1 MDMPRPVRLFADSFC
16 CLGKRVTCDWSLTQS
31 LDVLQQLQ
39 AGIRYFDIRTCV
51 KPGSSGEF
59 FVLHGLYGHRIRNLL
74 LSVLSFLY
82 VHPKE
87 VVFLDFNHF
96 YNMTAD
102 THKQLIDLIQDFF
115 GDKLVPSYFIAT
127 KPQDISLR
135 SLYATPHRVFVFYQA
150 GYFLTEA
157 GLWPSSAIVAP
168 WADTDDV
175 KIMVEFLENWYKTK
189 AFSWQFTVAQ
199 GVVTPSYNTV
209 AKHLCTTLK
218 KISVPATSTFTDWVA
233 SKTAGQHGLNICI
246 ADFVET
252 NLFIPTV
259 ISLNFK

>member
-1 MDMPRPVRLFADSFC
+1 
-16 CLGKRVTCDWSLTQS
+16 
-31 LDVLQQLQ
+31 
-39 AGIRYFDIRTCV
+39 
-51 KPGSSGEF
+51 
-59 FVLHGLYGHRIRNLL
+59 
-74 LSVLSFLY
+74 
-82 VHPKE
+82 
-87 VVFLDFNHF
+87 
-96 YNMTAD
+96 MTAD
-102 THKQLIDLIQDFF
+102 SHKQLIDLIQDFF

-233 SKTAGQHGLNICI
+233 SKTAE
-246 ADFVET
+246 ASVDFVVAGRYE
-252 NLFIPTV
+252 LDQLIPCQTKLCGKLRWIV
-259 ISLNFK
+259 GKWILYIGVA